1 MEAIIVAL
9 FYLFAMSKAREFLEK
24 RFDQTLTL
32 LEDQNAETLD
42 GIDERICIL

>member
-1 MEAIIVAL
+1 MDAIIVAL
-9 FYLFAMSKAREFLEK
+9 FFCFTMSKAWEFLEK

-42 GIDERICIL
+42 GMDERICIL